1 MKDPFIRSW
10 NWKNGLGGYSP
21 VKTVSKPLRSRI
33 RLLKEGEKP
42 IISITLM
49 SLEVEPRIRETA
61 GNGF

>member
-1 MKDPFIRSW
+1 MKEPLSSEAGIG
-10 NWKNGLGGYSP
+10 KTVGGYSP